1 MSEEGIL
8 PVEGEPQPPVAG
20 SKKQQRIAELVKAQ
34 LRGELKNELVEEL
47 ETRLDQLAARR
58 GPMAEGDAPALIQ
71 VLDALRQAGL
81 EHDAEA
87 LRLLRQARGGGP
99 QGELR
104 ALADLAAL
112 ALARAVTAKAT
123 PQGAASRAIPPG
135 GGAAPP
141 PDLRAEYERRLRGV
155 RPGDLGAVME
165 LKREFR
171 RRGLE
176 VY

>member
-1 MSEEGIL
+1 MEEEGIQ
-8 PVEGEPQPPVAG
+8 PAAGEQQQPAAG

-47 ETRLDQLAARR
+47 EMRLDQLAARR
-58 GPMAEGDAPALIQ
+58 GQPAEGDAPALIQ

-87 LRLLRQARGGGP
+87 LRLLRQARGSGP

-104 ALADLAAL
+104 ALADLATL
-112 ALARAVTAKAT
+112 ALARMAPAPK
-123 PQGAASRAIPPG
+123 GAASRAIPPG
-135 GGAAPP
+135 GGGAPP

-155 RPGDLGAVME
+155 RPGDLVAMME